1 MEDHI
6 PVKTFDHD
14 IPVTSREQGLYFHII
29 ERDYSLLHT
38 HTYWEFFVI
47 LKGAVTHH
55 INDKSYRMDQYDA
68 CLLKPSCRHSLK
80 KCTDTVQHLNIVIE
94 ESLLKSVACGI
105 SDDIFDKLNGFEN
118 GINIRLDQAEYEII
132 LHYLSILRSGIATG
146 VSSTK
151 NFPERLLI
159 ADILEI
165 IVRKTF
171 LKNSTYPNWLNAI
184 MLYANN
190 SLNME
195 VGIEQLVR
203 LSNYSYSHLERLFK
217 QHTGQSL
224 NKYLSD
230 VKMKNACDLLVHTQ
244 KSILDISLDLGFSSV
259 SHFIKVFKSN
269 YNTTPA
275 KYRKQHG

>member
-244 KSILDISLDLGFSSV
+244 KSILDISLDLVFSSV